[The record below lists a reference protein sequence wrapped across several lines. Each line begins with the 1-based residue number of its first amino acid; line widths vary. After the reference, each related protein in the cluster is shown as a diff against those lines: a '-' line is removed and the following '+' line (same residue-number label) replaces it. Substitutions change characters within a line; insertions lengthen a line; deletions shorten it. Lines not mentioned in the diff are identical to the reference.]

1 MNDRITGSLLL
12 AAAIGILLIYSYG
25 LFFAG
30 SFMALLVLQLTAFVG
45 VAAILGLVGWI
56 GYSIA
61 TTAPPPP
68 PEPEV
73 ELGGNKEEEDTT
85 TPTAPPAP
93 TPQQSKNKKT
103 ANKKPRKREAK
114 PATITVT

>member
-1 MNDRITGSLLL
+1 MNDRITGGLLL
-12 AAAIGILLIYSYG
+12 AAAIGILLVYSYA

-30 SFMALLVLQLTAFVG
+30 SSIAILVLQITAFVG
-45 VAAILGLVGWI
+45 VAVILGLVGWI

-73 ELGGNKEEEDTT
+73 EQGGNKDKEDTS
-85 TPTAPPAP
+85 PAVPPAP
-93 TPQQSKNKKT
+93 VPQESKKT
-103 ANKKPRKREAK
+103 TEKKPSKREAK
-114 PATITVT
+114 PATTTVT

>member
-1 MNDRITGSLLL
+1 MNDKTTGGLLL
-12 AAAIGILLIYSYG
+12 AASIGILLLYSYA

-30 SFMALLVLQLTAFVG
+30 SSIAILVLQITAFVG

-73 ELGGNKEEEDTT
+73 GLGENKEDTT
-85 TPTAPPAP
+85 PASPPAP
-93 TPQQSKNKKT
+93 SPEQSEK
-103 ANKKPRKREAK
+103 AADKKPPKKEAK
-114 PATITVT
+114 PAITTVT

>member
-1 MNDRITGSLLL
+1 MNDRLTGGLLL
-12 AAAIGILLIYSYG
+12 AAAIGILLVYSYA

-30 SFMALLVLQLTAFVG
+30 SSIGILVLQITAFVG

-73 ELGGNKEEEDTT
+73 EQGGNKEDTT
-85 TPTAPPAP
+85 PASPPAP
-93 TPQQSKNKKT
+93 PPEQSKKT
-103 ANKKPRKREAK
+103 AEKPRKREAK
-114 PATITVT
+114 PATTTVT

>member
-12 AAAIGILLIYSYG
+12 AAAIGILLVYSYA

-30 SFMALLVLQLTAFVG
+30 SSIAILVLQITAFVV
-45 VAAILGLVGWI
+45 VAGILGLVGWI

-61 TTAPPPP
+61 TTAPPPT

-73 ELGGNKEEEDTT
+73 EQGENKDKEDTT
-85 TPTAPPAP
+85 PAEPPAP
-93 TPQQSKNKKT
+93 KQSK
-103 ANKKPRKREAK
+103 
-114 PATITVT
+114 

>member
-12 AAAIGILLIYSYG
+12 AAAIGILLVYSYA

-30 SFMALLVLQLTAFVG
+30 SFIAILVLQITALVG

-68 PEPEV
+68 PEPV
-73 ELGGNKEEEDTT
+73 EGENKNKEDTT
-85 TPTAPPAP
+85 LVTPPAP
-93 TPQQSKNKKT
+93 APQQSEKT
-103 ANKKPRKREAK
+103 AEKKPRKKEAK
-114 PATITVT
+114 PATTAVT

>member
-1 MNDRITGSLLL
+1 MNDRITGGLLL
-12 AAAIGILLIYSYG
+12 AASIGILLVYSYA

-30 SFMALLVLQLTAFVG
+30 SSIAILVLQITAFVV

-61 TTAPPPP
+61 TTSPPPP

-73 ELGGNKEEEDTT
+73 EPGEDKKDN
-85 TPTAPPAP
+85 AP
-93 TPQQSKNKKT
+93 TEPPSPAPQQSEKTTEKKG
-103 ANKKPRKREAK
+103 RKTEEK
-114 PATITVT
+114 PATTTVT